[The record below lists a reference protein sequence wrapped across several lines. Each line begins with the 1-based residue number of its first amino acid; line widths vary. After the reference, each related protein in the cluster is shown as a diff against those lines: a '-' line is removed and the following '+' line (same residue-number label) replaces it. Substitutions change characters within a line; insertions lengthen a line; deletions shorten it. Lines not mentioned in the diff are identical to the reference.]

1 MSDGG
6 DTPGWPG
13 QQLADFRDAV
23 PLHLRA
29 PSNDLLEQ
37 LEHVFAATSIEEV
50 WAHYCRKMAAHGF
63 DRLLYAYTR
72 FPSGGGFGDPEDA
85 LIVSSM
91 PEGFMRRYIGE
102 GLFRDCPTAQWLA
115 RNEGLLNWGEINDR
129 YSRGDLTAAQMR
141 AIEHQ
146 NEFGIIH
153 GFSIGFTAPAPR
165 ALATMGICA
174 RAGLDQADAD
184 EIWRRDRRELM
195 VISSATH
202 LRLISLPQEFYG
214 HQLTARQREVLQ
226 WVGEGK
232 TVQDTATILGVTP
245 ATVEKHLRLARDAL
259 DVQTTA
265 QAVLKAAFRNQLY
278 TVTPPLARRRAKRW
292 QGKRSW

>member
-6 DTPGWPG
+6 EPPG
-13 QQLADFRDAV
+13 QRIGDLRDVAG
-23 PLHLRA
+23 LSLRTT
-29 PSNDLLEQ
+29 SSDLLDA
-37 LEHVFAATSIEEV
+37 LERIFAATSIEEV
-50 WAHYCRKMAAHGF
+50 WAQYCRKMAAHGF

-72 FPSGGGFGDPEDA
+72 FPSASGFGDPEDA
-85 LIVSSM
+85 LIVASM

-129 YSRGDLTAAQMR
+129 FIRGDLTAAQTR
-141 AIEHQ
+141 AIENQ

-165 ALATMGICA
+165 ALATMGLCA
-174 RAGLDQADAD
+174 QGDLDQADAD
-184 EIWRRDRRELM
+184 AIWRRDGRELM
-195 VISSATH
+195 VLSCATH
-202 LRLISLPQEFYG
+202 LRMISLPQDVYG

-232 TVQDTATILGVTP
+232 SVQDTATILGVTP

-259 DVQTTA
+259 GVQSTA

-278 TVTPPLARRRAKRW
+278 TVAPPPARRGARRR